1 MKLHRGL
8 GITQKAAW
16 HLLHKIRF
24 AMDNDNGLLFGTVE
38 VNETF
43 IGGLEKNKHA
53 DKKLHA
59 GRGGVGKSIVIG
71 MKDREANLVAAK
83 VIKNTNSQPCMN
95 LFRKMQNRAL
105 QSLGMTSKATRISKV
120 MITSSSSIRSV
131 NMYGSKLTLMASNR
145 SGQCSSEH
153 TKEHIIESARSTS
166 IDM

>member
-16 HLLHKIRF
+16 HLLHKIRY

-59 GRGGVGKSIVIG
+59 GRGGVGKSTVIG
-71 MKDREANLVAAK
+71 MKDREVNLVAAK

-95 LFRKMQNRAL
+95 LFNIYKFRLKFQY
-105 QSLGMTSKATRISKV
+105 
-120 MITSSSSIRSV
+120 SSSCFIEH
-131 NMYGSKLTLMASNR
+131 
-145 SGQCSSEH
+145 SEMRCVRWF
-153 TKEHIIESARSTS
+153 TEQLVRQAFDTGAADGRW
-166 IDM
+166 